1 MFDCRMP
8 TGRDR
13 ACWGPGGRRPS
24 LFLSE
29 GTLRNYV
36 SSIFGKLGVTNRTPA
51 LIALRH
57 GLIAE

>member
-1 MFDCRMP
+1 ML
-8 TGRDR
+8 
-13 ACWGPGGRRPS
+13 APGGRRPS

-36 SSIFGKLGVTNRTPA
+36 SSIFGKLGVTNRTQAA

>member
-1 MFDCRMP
+1 ML
-8 TGRDR
+8 
-13 ACWGPGGRRPS
+13 APGGRRRS